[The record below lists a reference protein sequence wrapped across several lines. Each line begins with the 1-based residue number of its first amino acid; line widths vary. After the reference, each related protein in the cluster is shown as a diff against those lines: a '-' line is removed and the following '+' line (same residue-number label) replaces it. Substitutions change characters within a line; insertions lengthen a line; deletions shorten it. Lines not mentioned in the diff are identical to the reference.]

1 MEIEFFHDVLCAWC
15 YALSPRLRRL
25 TEEFPDIK
33 VIHRGFPLAPEPN
46 DIVQMFGS
54 KEKGKET
61 YFSIGKLPI

>member
-33 VIHRGFPLAPEPN
+33 VIHRGFPLAQSQT
-46 DIVQMFGS
+46 ILS
-54 KEKGKET
+54 KCLAAKKKAKGT
-61 YFSIGKLPI
+61 YFNIGKLLI